1 MPMAERVISVWF
13 DREGDFLEVMFDRKA
28 GVFRETDNERV
39 MEKVDPDGNV
49 IGFSIANVSKVT
61 DKPLEVALH

>member
-1 MPMAERVISVWF
+1 MAERVISVWF
-13 DREGDFLEVMFDRKA
+13 DREGDFLEVMFERKA
-28 GVFRETDNERV
+28 GIFRETTDERV

-61 DKPLEVALH
+61 DKPLEVALR